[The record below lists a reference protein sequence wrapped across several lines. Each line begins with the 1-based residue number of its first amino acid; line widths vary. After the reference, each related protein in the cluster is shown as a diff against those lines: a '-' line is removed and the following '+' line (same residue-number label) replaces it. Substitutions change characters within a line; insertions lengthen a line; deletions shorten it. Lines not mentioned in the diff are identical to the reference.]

1 MNRTHSI
8 RTAALIALPF
18 LLLPAGVWLANTTA
32 ELWYIESAPF
42 QPWQGVRWLQRF
54 VYIGGAILGWRAR
67 RPIWFYPWLS
77 FAVYETVAVLM
88 LLAVGLLAHFWN
100 PFLEYVLASSLST
113 TLLLLA
119 AAFYLLVLPFSPSLA
134 VYLWPGR
141 QPPEK
146 PLIAYTAFPPAA
158 LTIPLVLATAIVED
172 GGMAQFAT
180 EGMPPLATLFAAV
193 CAATSAVLFWR
204 PPLALFRGR
213 TKLAQMAV
221 LFGGVPLCH
230 SLFWT
235 ILIGYSFG
243 EQFDYKNDIQLILTT
258 AGLGW
263 LILSGPLLVP
273 PFVHWLIGKLGI
285 ENTLASSWNKVAR
298 IFPESTR
305 ATKRSSD
312 STVLPQSEMAGHDSP
327 QGEANMSEETV
338 VTAVPETR
346 RPVGSDLERLYKV
359 SIVVLAALAV
369 FLVALYVGRAAVYKI
384 HEFERGL
391 HLRGG
396 RFLGVQ
402 TPGWHVQVPLVDT
415 VIIVKVIERL
425 GYVERIP
432 AMTSDNVTMDVSLQF
447 TYRVTNPERFALAV
461 DDPERIVFEFVQGR
475 LRDVINTK
483 TMTGVMN
490 QRTEMNLE
498 IMQELK
504 EKEDQYGVE
513 FMTVQIQSA
522 SPPAEVLS
530 AIKDRMVAAQR
541 QEQAEAEAAQQRTV
555 ADAQFYAAQKEAE
568 AQAYRITTSAAAEA
582 EQIQLTTEAQ
592 QLAVRAILSELEGKG
607 TLAEK
612 YIDYLIA
619 VELKENSKWILGT
632 GAEPILELRPSA
644 EE

>member
-1 MNRTHSI
+1 MNRTLTIH
-8 RTAALIALPF
+8 TVVLIALPF
-18 LLLPAGVWLANTTA
+18 MLLPAAYWLAGNALVPASPGT
-32 ELWYIESAPF
+32 
-42 QPWQGVRWLQRF
+42 WLQSVLWSLR
-54 VYIGGAILGWRAR
+54 VIYVGGAFVGWRAG
-67 RPIWFYPWLS
+67 RPHWFYPWLG
-77 FAVYETVAVLM
+77 FASYAAVAALLQFAFRIDPWETVGFSPFLGFVPI
-88 LLAVGLLAHFWN
+88 LLAFSPYFVTA
-100 PFLEYVLASSLST
+100 
-113 TLLLLA
+113 
-119 AAFYLLVLPFSPSLA
+119 LLVGWRKSRRLL
-134 VYLWPGR
+134 G
-141 QPPEK
+141 
-146 PLIAYTAFPPAA
+146 AYTVFPHAA
-158 LTIPLVLATAIVED
+158 LLIPLFNLVEGD
-172 GGMAQFAT
+172 VYGSDLRFVILSAAGAAVFAT
-180 EGMPPLATLFAAV
+180 LY
-193 CAATSAVLFWR
+193 WR
-204 PPLALFRGR
+204 PPTAFLGGIRNWPQAPLLFLGVAV
-213 TKLAQMAV
+213 TNV
-221 LFGGVPLCH
+221 LFVLGYGYGYGLGRG
-230 SLFWT
+230 LD
-235 ILIGYSFG
+235 ILIMLVPIVGMSC
-243 EQFDYKNDIQLILTT
+243 LV
-258 AGLGW
+258 
-263 LILSGPLLVP
+263 LSGPLLLP
-273 PFVHWLIGKLGI
+273 PLLQWLLRVLRVEEIVAPTLQQFGRALLRITGAAVRVNDELGP
-285 ENTLASSWNKVAR
+285 L
-298 IFPESTR
+298 
-305 ATKRSSD
+305 
-312 STVLPQSEMAGHDSP
+312 QSVKEGNDSP
-327 QGEANMSEETV
+327 KGEVRMSQETV
-338 VTAVPETR
+338 VQDVPER
-346 RPVGSDLERLYKV
+346 RQPVGTDLDRPYKLSV
-359 SIVVLAALAV
+359 IVLAALAL

-402 TPGWHVQVPLVDT
+402 NPGWHIQVPLVDT

-568 AQAYRITTSAAAEA
+568 AAAYRISTTAAAEA

-607 TLAEK
+607 ALAEK

-619 VELKENSKWILGT
+619 VELKENSKWILGA

>member
-1 MNRTHSI
+1 MNRTHTLL
-8 RTAALIALPF
+8 TAALIALPF
-18 LLLPAGVWLANTTA
+18 LLLPTAFWLGIN
-32 ELWYIESAPF
+32 EPDSLSPSLWRPSVIWSLRLIYVSGALVAWRTQRPLWF
-42 QPWQGVRWLQRF
+42 HTWL
-54 VYIGGAILGWRAR
+54 G
-67 RPIWFYPWLS
+67 
-77 FAVYETVAVLM
+77 FAVYAAIATLLQFALSVTEWEGGVLPAF
-88 LLAVGLLAHFWN
+88 LGLLLILFAFS
-100 PFLEYVLASSLST
+100 PYFVTVLWAGWDRSER
-113 TLLLLA
+113 LLA
-119 AAFYLLVLPFSPSLA
+119 A
-134 VYLWPGR
+134 
-141 QPPEK
+141 
-146 PLIAYTAFPPAA
+146 YTVFPHAA
-158 LTIPLVLATAIVED
+158 LILPLVLLVQTDSI
-172 GGMAQFAT
+172 GGDWRFV
-180 EGMPPLATLFAAV
+180 LL
-193 CAATSAVLFWR
+193 SAVGAAAIASLFWLPSSTR
-204 PPLALFRGR
+204 LYRERSWTQAAP
-213 TKLAQMAV
+213 
-221 LFGGVPLCH
+221 LFGGVIFTNMFFLLGYGYVENLRGVLSMFMALIPLV
-230 SLFWT
+230 
-235 ILIGYSFG
+235 
-243 EQFDYKNDIQLILTT
+243 
-258 AGLGW
+258 GLAW
-263 LILSGPLLVP
+263 LILSGSLLLPPLVQ
-273 PFVHWLIGKLGI
+273 WLIGILGI
-285 ENTLASSWNKVAR
+285 EKSLGPQIAKVAR
-298 IFPESTR
+298 VLPPSTGETER
-305 ATKRSSD
+305 NSD
-312 STVLPQSEMAGHDSP
+312 PPVLPQSDMPGRDSP
-327 QGEANMSEETV
+327 QGEENMSEETV
-338 VTAVPETR
+338 VTAVTEPR
-346 RPVGSDLERLYKV
+346 QPVGSDLERLYKL
-359 SIVVLAALAV
+359 SIVLLAALAV
-369 FLVALYVGRAAVYKI
+369 LLVTLYVGRAAVYKI

-402 TPGWHVQVPLVDT
+402 NPGWHIQVPLVDT

-504 EKEDQYGVE
+504 EKENQYGVE

-530 AIKDRMVAAQR
+530 AIKDRMVAVQR

-568 AQAYRITTSAAAEA
+568 ADAYRISTTAAAQA

-607 TLAEK
+607 ALAEK

>member
-1 MNRTHSI
+1 MNRTFTIHS
-8 RTAALIALPF
+8 AALIVLPF
-18 LLLPAGVWLANTTA
+18 LLLPAAYWLAGNA
-32 ELWYIESAPF
+32 PDPAPSELW
-42 QPWQGVRWLQRF
+42 LQSVIWSLRV
-54 VYIGGAILGWRAR
+54 VYVGGAFIGWQAG
-67 RPIWFYPWLS
+67 RPPWFYPWLG
-77 FAVYETVAVLM
+77 FASYAAVAVLLQFAIPLM
-88 LLAVGLLAHFWN
+88 AWGTGVFAILLGYTVILLVFSPYFATALWVGWRRSQRLLGAYTVFPHAALIIPLFQLVGGDV
-100 PFLEYVLASSLST
+100 FGDDLRFVTLSAAG
-113 TLLLLA
+113 A
-119 AAFYLLVLPFSPSLA
+119 AAF
-134 VYLWPGR
+134 
-141 QPPEK
+141 
-146 PLIAYTAFPPAA
+146 AA
-158 LTIPLVLATAIVED
+158 LYWH
-172 GGMAQFAT
+172 
-180 EGMPPLATLFAAV
+180 PPT
-193 CAATSAVLFWR
+193 T
-204 PPLALFRGR
+204 LFRGR
-213 TKLAQMAV
+213 RDWSQAAL
-221 LFGGVPLCH
+221 LFPGVIVSNLFFLLGYGYAYGFERGLGFFILLVPL
-230 SLFWT
+230 
-235 ILIGYSFG
+235 
-243 EQFDYKNDIQLILTT
+243 
-258 AGLGW
+258 AGLSW
-263 LILSGPLLVP
+263 LILSGPILLP
-273 PFVHWLIGKLGI
+273 PLVQWLFRVLKVERLLAPSLQRAGRVLLRITGATVRASHEIGPLH
-285 ENTLASSWNKVAR
+285 
-298 IFPESTR
+298 
-305 ATKRSSD
+305 
-312 STVLPQSEMAGHDSP
+312 SEKAGHSSP
-327 QGEANMSEETV
+327 KGEVRMSQETV
-338 VTAVPETR
+338 VQEVPETR
-346 RPVGSDLERLYKV
+346 RPVGSDLERLYKFSV
-359 SIVVLAALAV
+359 VVLAALAIL
-369 FLVALYVGRAAVYKI
+369 LVSLYVGRAAVYKI

-498 IMQELK
+498 MMQELK

-555 ADAQFYAAQKEAE
+555 ADAQFYSAQKEAE

>member
-1 MNRTHSI
+1 MTPTQTI
-8 RTAALIALPF
+8 RTAALIAQPF
-18 LLLPAGVWLANTTA
+18 MLLPAAYWLAGNA
-32 ELWYIESAPF
+32 PAPAPPGLWL
-42 QPWQGVRWLQRF
+42 QGVIWSLRV
-54 VYIGGAILGWRAR
+54 VYVGGAFIGWQAG
-67 RPIWFYPWLS
+67 RPQWFYPWLG
-77 FAVYETVAVLM
+77 FASYAAVAVLLQFAIPLM
-88 LLAVGLLAHFWN
+88 DWSSGVFAV
-100 PFLEYVLASSLST
+100 FLDYAIISLVFSPYFVTALRVGWRRSQRVLGAYTVFPHAALIIPLFQLVGGDVFGHDLRFLTLSA
-113 TLLLLA
+113 LSA
-119 AAFYLLVLPFSPSLA
+119 AAF
-134 VYLWPGR
+134 
-141 QPPEK
+141 
-146 PLIAYTAFPPAA
+146 AA
-158 LTIPLVLATAIVED
+158 LY
-172 GGMAQFAT
+172 
-180 EGMPPLATLFAAV
+180 
-193 CAATSAVLFWR
+193 WR
-204 PPLALFRGR
+204 PPTALFRGKR
-213 TKLAQMAV
+213 EWSQAAL
-221 LFGGVPLCH
+221 LFLGVTVSNLVFLLGFGYEYGFERGLGFLILLVPL
-230 SLFWT
+230 
-235 ILIGYSFG
+235 
-243 EQFDYKNDIQLILTT
+243 

-263 LILSGPLLVP
+263 LILSGPILLP
-273 PFVHWLIGKLGI
+273 PLVQWLFRVLRVEEFIAPSLQFGGRVLLRTFGAR
-285 ENTLASSWNKVAR
+285 ERADDESS
-298 IFPESTR
+298 PLLSEETGH
-305 ATKRSSD
+305 SS
-312 STVLPQSEMAGHDSP
+312 PK
-327 QGEANMSEETV
+327 GEAKMSEETV
-338 VTAVPETR
+338 ATTVPETR
-346 RPVGSDLERLYKV
+346 RPVGSDLERFYKLSV
-359 SIVVLAALAV
+359 VVLAGLAIL
-369 FLVALYVGRAAVYKI
+369 LVALYVGRAAVYKI

-396 RFLGVQ
+396 RFLGEQ
-402 TPGWHVQVPLVDT
+402 SPGWHVQVPLVDT

-475 LRDVINTK
+475 LRDVVNTK

-555 ADAQFYAAQKEAE
+555 ADAQFYVAQKEAE

-607 TLAEK
+607 ALAEK

-619 VELKENSKWILGT
+619 VELKENSKWILGN
-632 GAEPILELRPSA
+632 GGEPILELRPSV

>member
-1 MNRTHSI
+1 MTRTDGI
-8 RTAALIALPF
+8 RSAALIALPF
-18 LLLPAGVWLANTTA
+18 MLLPAAFWLAGNAPVPIPTTG
-32 ELWYIESAPF
+32 
-42 QPWQGVRWLQRF
+42 WQQTVIWSLRIIYVSGALIAWHIGRPHWFHTWL
-54 VYIGGAILGWRAR
+54 G
-67 RPIWFYPWLS
+67 
-77 FAVYETVAVLM
+77 FAVYAAVA
-88 LLAVGLLAHFWN
+88 
-100 PFLEYVLASSLST
+100 
-113 TLLLLA
+113 TLLQFALSVMEWESGVFPVVLGFLLILFAFSPYFVTVLWAGWQKSKRLLA
-119 AAFYLLVLPFSPSLA
+119 A
-134 VYLWPGR
+134 
-141 QPPEK
+141 
-146 PLIAYTAFPPAA
+146 YTVFPHAA
-158 LTIPLVLATAIVED
+158 LILPLVLLVQTDSI
-172 GGMAQFAT
+172 GGDLRFVLLSTVGAAAFA
-180 EGMPPLATLFAAV
+180 
-193 CAATSAVLFWR
+193 SLFWLPSATR
-204 PPLALFRGR
+204 LYSQKSWTRAAL
-213 TKLAQMAV
+213 
-221 LFGGVPLCH
+221 LFGGVIFTNMFFLLGYGYAENLRGVLSMFMTLIPLV
-230 SLFWT
+230 
-235 ILIGYSFG
+235 
-243 EQFDYKNDIQLILTT
+243 
-258 AGLGW
+258 GLAW
-263 LILSGPLLVP
+263 LILSGPFLLPALVQ
-273 PFVHWLIGKLGI
+273 WLLRILGI
-285 ENTLASSWNKVAR
+285 DKNLASFKNEIAR
-298 IFPESTR
+298 ALPLSTKAPERT
-305 ATKRSSD
+305 TD
-312 STVLPQSEMAGHDSP
+312 PPVLQQSEMPGRDSP
-327 QGEANMSEETV
+327 KGEENMSEETV
-338 VTAVPETR
+338 VTAMPETR
-346 RPVGSDLERLYKV
+346 QPVGSDLERLYKL
-359 SIVVLAALAV
+359 SIVLLAALAIL
-369 FLVALYVGRAAVYKI
+369 LVSLYVGRAAVYKI

-402 TPGWHVQVPLVDT
+402 NPGWHVQVPLVDT

-530 AIKDRMVAAQR
+530 AIKDRMVAVQR

-555 ADAQFYAAQKEAE
+555 ADAQFYAAQKQAE
-568 AQAYRITTSAAAEA
+568 ADAYRISTTAAAEA

-607 TLAEK
+607 ALAEK